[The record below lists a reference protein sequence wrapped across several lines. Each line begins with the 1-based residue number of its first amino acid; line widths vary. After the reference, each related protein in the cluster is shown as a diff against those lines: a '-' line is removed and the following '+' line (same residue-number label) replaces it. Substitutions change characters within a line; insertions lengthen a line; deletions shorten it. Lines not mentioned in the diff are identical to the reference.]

1 MYMRLVHPCRRVD
14 NPAHPIK
21 EYHTPLSISFFLR
34 GVLISLEKF
43 SREELLDI
51 KYFLLYIL
59 YLYFFDLL
67 RVVGFLWVSVVSAL
81 PFSSTAK
88 SVIITGKRNK
98 TE

>member
-21 EYHTPLSISFFLR
+21 EYHTPLSISFFL
-34 GVLISLEKF
+34 VLISLEKF

-51 KYFLLYIL
+51 KYFLL

-81 PFSSTAK
+81 PFSPTVK